1 MGFLDFKGGKVAIN
15 TGKDLLAV
23 VTHRFGTS
31 LLLHEANEIVAMIYK
46 SLSLNLTLAPT
57 NDGASEIEQ

>member
-46 SLSLNLTLAPT
+46 RFPQYRYHPT
-57 NDGASEIEQ
+57 HKRPYTRS